1 MIANAYLY
9 SIITLLQEDAGQ
21 AALDEEERLQML
33 LKVGASRLFRNPL
46 WQVKNSLE
54 LSWLFFY

>member
-33 LKVGASRLFRNPL
+33 LKVGASRLCRNPL

>member
-33 LKVGASRLFRNPL
+33 LKVGVSLLFRNPL

-54 LSWLFFY
+54 LSWLIFY

>member
-33 LKVGASRLFRNPL
+33 LEVGASLLFRNPYGKL
-46 WQVKNSLE
+46 KIL
-54 LSWLFFY
+54 